1 MGFYGLVFGISGIW
15 FSIFGNLPKIVP
27 TSSSSAFRFV
37 ERLSGLRSF
46 AGQIQIVM
54 TVDIAA
60 KRLCAD

>member
-1 MGFYGLVFGISGIW
+1 MEFVGLVFGISGIP
-15 FSIFGNLPKIVP
+15 FSIFNNLPKVVL
-27 TSSSSAFRFV
+27 SSPMLAFRFV

-54 TVDIAA
+54 TVDIDA